1 MSTYPFS
8 FWRRSDFLKELM
20 SLLVEPELLKM
31 LFDKWFCPK
40 FYDVCSELEYPK
52 KQQFCIH
59 LVDTNKIFDDII
71 SWHAQQHDSIQYG
84 LGSNDSD
91 YLLEILALR
100 TSGFQDAVI
109 KLSGETFTYEKDIL
123 KELAHFQKEYLLF
136 EIDKTICF
144 INNEGDIICIVD
156 RVELNFGKCY
166 ISFQNLFFR
175 W

>member
-1 MSTYPFS
+1 MSTFPFS
-8 FWRRSDFLKELM
+8 FNSRSYFLEELK
-20 SLLVEPELLKM
+20 SLLVEPELLKK
-31 LFDKWFCPK
+31 LFDKWFCPE
-40 FYDVCSELEYPK
+40 FYDVCSELEYPE

-59 LVDTNKIFDDII
+59 LDERQVTENII
-71 SWHAQQHDSIQYG
+71 SWHAQKHDSIQYG

-91 YLLEILALR
+91 YLLQILALR

-123 KELAHFQKEYLLF
+123 KELEHFQKEYLLF
-136 EIDKTICF
+136 EIDNTICF